1 VAGGFLA
8 LTAALYLPAVRG
20 LDLTIRDLADA
31 HRPPVADL
39 LAQNL
44 NRLGSGGPL
53 AAVALLIAGWLAVR
67 RRSWRPI
74 APVVAVFLLTTV
86 VIGPLKLL
94 LDRAAPHSA
103 LPDDVKVRLFSD
115 PDGMSYPSGH
125 AVNAI
130 VWYGVIL
137 ALLFGSVSP
146 WIRWV
151 PPVIVCAAGTYLG
164 YHWLTDMLAGVC
176 LGVLLDRLLRHPP
189 AMVAWRHAG
198 TAIVQRARPQREGLA
213 RDDEAKRLRNGT
225 EPPNKASTMDP
236 EVTRSRS
243 ESPSRPT
250 ST

>member
-1 VAGGFLA
+1 MAGGFLV
-8 LTAALYLPAVRG
+8 LTGALYVPVVRD

-74 APVVAVFLLTTV
+74 APVAAAFLLTTV

-94 LDRAAPHSA
+94 LDRAAPHSP

-115 PDGMSYPSGH
+115 PGGMSYPSGH

-137 ALLFGSVSP
+137 ALLFGSVSRWVP
-146 WIRWV
+146 WV

-164 YHWLTDMLAGVC
+164 YHWLTDMLAGLC
-176 LGVLLDRLLRHPP
+176 LGVLLDRLLQHPP
-189 AMVAWRHAG
+189 PAGPRRHNTPGNRRPVRAAGQVTEAG
-198 TAIVQRARPQREGLA
+198 THRQWQDAAR
-213 RDDEAKRLRNGT
+213 
-225 EPPNKASTMDP
+225 
-236 EVTRSRS
+236 
-243 ESPSRPT
+243 
-250 ST
+250 